1 MGFITGFYFALE
13 KKDKKIHYVEHLK
26 VAQNTLEKFLKSAE
40 NFLIMIDSTM
50 DKKYVGQMGKKLG
63 NSG

>member
-1 MGFITGFYFALE
+1 MHW
-13 KKDKKIHYVEHLK
+13 KKRQIIHYQNVESFK
-26 VAQNTLEKFLKSAE
+26 VAHYTLKRFLKSAE

-50 DKKYVGQMGKKLG
+50 DKMYVGQMGKKLG

>member
-1 MGFITGFYFALE
+1 M
-13 KKDKKIHYVEHLK
+13 
-26 VAQNTLEKFLKSAE
+26 AQYTLEKFLKSAE